1 MTDWSAW
8 FRDNPLVA
16 AIAIVFGGP
25 IAIGALSVLL
35 VPVFIL
41 AEANAVLGFAAFAVL
56 LVMSGIGLQQ
66 LRGNDEAEPTDTVD
80 PVTELEGRYV
90 RGELD
95 DAEFERR
102 LDKIV
107 ETEAEINRGSNG
119 AEHARPRETDTERT

>member
-25 IAIGALSVLL
+25 IAIGALAVLL

-41 AEANAVLGFAAFAVL
+41 AEADAVLGLFAFSVL
-56 LVMSGIGLQQ
+56 LFMSGFGIRQ
-66 LRGNDEAEPTDTVD
+66 LRGGESEATDTAD
-80 PVTELEGRYV
+80 PVTELKQRYV

-107 ETEAEINRGSNG
+107 ETEAEIDRGSTTGHNV
-119 AEHARPRETDTERT
+119 RTREIDTERH

>member
-90 RGELD
+90 RSELD

-119 AEHARPRETDTERT
+119 AEHARPREADTERT

>member
-8 FRDNPLVA
+8 FRENPLVA

-25 IAIGALSVLL
+25 IAIGALAVLL

-41 AEANAVLGFAAFAVL
+41 AEANAVLGLFAFSVL
-56 LVMSGIGLQQ
+56 LFMSGFGIRQ
-66 LRGNDEAEPTDTVD
+66 LRGGGSESTETVD
-80 PVTELEGRYV
+80 PVTELEQQYV
-90 RGELD
+90 RGEVD

-107 ETEAEINRGSNG
+107 ETEAEIDRASTTDHDARNREVG
-119 AEHARPRETDTERT
+119 TER